1 MKLVQKSY
9 VPQQTR
15 INKYTSNQITR
26 KEITMTKE
34 EKLTLME
41 NRLRKLETRKKD
53 NDGVCRRLRREM
65 RNLQKTA

>member
-1 MKLVQKSY
+1 MKAVQKLS
-9 VPQQTR
+9 VLQQTR
-15 INKYTSNQITR
+15 INKYTSITKER
-26 KEITMTKE
+26 KITMTKE
-34 EKLTLME
+34 EKMTLME

>member
-1 MKLVQKSY
+1 
-9 VPQQTR
+9 
-15 INKYTSNQITR
+15 
-26 KEITMTKE
+26 MTKE

-53 NDGVCRRLRREM
+53 NDGMCRRLRREM